1 MKNSFKALV
10 LTNEAGASTAGIQT
24 LSAADL
30 PDGDVLVAVSHS
42 SLNYKDAMALTGTG
56 KIVRQFPMVPGI
68 DLAGTVVESA
78 SAQWRAGDAVVL
90 TGWGVGERFWGGYSQ
105 LQRVKSEWLVAL
117 PAGMTPLQAMTLGT
131 AGLTAM
137 LCVMALQEAGV
148 RSGTILVTGASGG
161 VGSVATA
168 LLAQQGYAVTA
179 LSSRPDENR
188 SYLQQLGAQEVLGV
202 GAWQTKPAP
211 LAAQRW
217 AGAVDGV
224 GGVVLAQLLSEINY
238 GGAVAA
244 CGLAG
249 GVALETTVLPFILR
263 GVRLLGVD
271 SVMCPLA
278 TRTRAWQ
285 RLAADCPAAAYSGM
299 QRVVALE
306 ALAGLASEM
315 MAGQAHGRVV
325 VDLNA

>member
-10 LTNEAGASTAGIQT
+10 LTNQAGASTAGIQT
-24 LSAADL
+24 LTAADL

-90 TGWGVGERFWGGYSQ
+90 TGWGVGERYWGGYSQ

-117 PAGMTPLQAMTLGT
+117 PVGMTPLQAMTLGT

-148 RSGTILVTGASGG
+148 NSGPILVTGASGG

-202 GAWQTKPAP
+202 SAWQTKPAP

-217 AGAVDGV
+217 AGAVDVV
-224 GGVVLAQLLSEINY
+224 GGAVLAQLLSEINY

-249 GVALETTVLPFILR
+249 GVALETTVMPFILR

-278 TRTRAWQ
+278 TRARAWQ
-285 RLAADCPAAAYSGM
+285 RLAADCPAAAYTGM

>member
-10 LTNEAGASTAGIQT
+10 LTNQSGANTAAIQT
-24 LSAADL
+24 LTPADL

-90 TGWGVGERFWGGYSQ
+90 TGWGVGERHWGGYSQ

-117 PAGMTPLQAMTLGT
+117 PAGMTALQAMTLGT

-148 RSGTILVTGASGG
+148 NSGPVLVTGASGG

-188 SYLQQLGAQEVLGV
+188 SYLQQLGAQEVLGLN
-202 GAWQTKPAP
+202 AWQSKPAP
-211 LAAQRW
+211 LATQRW
-217 AGAVDGV
+217 AGAVDAV
-224 GGVVLAQLLSEINY
+224 GGAVLAQLLAEINY

-278 TRTRAWQ
+278 TRVRAWQ
-285 RLAADCPAAAYSGM
+285 RLAADCPAAAYTGM
-299 QRVVALE
+299 QRLVALE
-306 ALAGLASEM
+306 ALPGLATEM
-315 MAGQAHGRVV
+315 MAGKAHGRVV